1 MSVETFRV
9 ARREFT
15 AKNALNFGAVI
26 ERDGKSIKEVVFV
39 ELSEYGQ
46 RGITLRFDAL
56 ELRALGYA
64 IRALYKSGASSFTK
78 GAGTDG
84 SQKRLWVTKGD
95 KGYFINAREGE
106 RMVGF
111 QLDAYR
117 WIALAD
123 AVMLLA
129 DEVEK
134 ALYRVQAEG

>member
-26 ERDGKSIKEVVFV
+26 ERDGKSVKEVIFV
-39 ELSEYGQ
+39 ELTEYG
-46 RGITLRFDAL
+46 RKGITLRFDAL
-56 ELRALGYA
+56 DLRALGYA
-64 IRALYKSGASSFTK
+64 IKALYKTGKSGFTK
-78 GAGTDG
+78 GARADG
-84 SQKRLWVTKGD
+84 SQKRLWVTKGEQ
-95 KGYFINAREGE
+95 GYFINAREGE

-123 AVMLLA
+123 SVMLLA

-134 ALYRVQAEG
+134 ALYRIQAAG